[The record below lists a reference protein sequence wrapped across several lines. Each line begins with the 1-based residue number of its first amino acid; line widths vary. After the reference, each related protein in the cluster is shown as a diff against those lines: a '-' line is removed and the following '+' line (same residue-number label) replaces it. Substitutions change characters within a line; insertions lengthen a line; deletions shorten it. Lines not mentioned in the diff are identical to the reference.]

1 MCTKKREAFM
11 GNVQWSIKGR
21 EFVHCNCAY
30 GCPCQ
35 FNGLPTHGKCEAVL
49 GVQIREGNHGATR
62 LDGLNIAAVVAW
74 PAAIHQGKG
83 RIVPIVDERA
93 TGPQREALLR
103 IMSGQDT
110 EPGATFFQ
118 VFSTTYEKVF
128 DPVFA
133 KIDFT
138 VDIESRK
145 AQIKIP
151 GLIDGRG
158 EPIVNAVTGQEHR
171 ARINLPNGFEY
182 TTAEVGR
189 GWTKTSGPIELNLQ
203 DSHAQFAEL
212 HMTQSGVVR

>member
-1 MCTKKREAFM
+1 MS
-11 GNVQWSIKGR
+11 NVQWSIKGR
-21 EFVHCNCAY
+21 EFMNCNCAY

-35 FNGLPTHGKCEAVL
+35 FNGLPTHGNCHAVM
-49 GVQIREGNHGATR
+49 GVQIRDGHHGNTR

-74 PAAIHQGKG
+74 PGPIHEGKG

-93 TGPQREALLR
+93 NEAQRGALLR

-133 KIDFT
+133 KIEFT
-138 VDIESRK
+138 VDVEGRK
-145 AQIKIP
+145 AQIKVP
-151 GLIDGRG
+151 GVLDGRG
-158 EPIVNAVTGQEHR
+158 EPIVNPITKEQHR

-182 TTAEVGR
+182 TVAEVGR
-189 GWTKTSGPIELNLQ
+189 GWAKTSGPVELNLE
-203 DSHAQFAEL
+203 DSHAHFADL
-212 HMTQSGVVR
+212 TMTQSGVVR